1 MSPLRLPNDDEAS
14 TPQVAL
20 DKRSAT
26 IVANATL
33 SDVRLRS
40 SIKYPR

>member
-1 MSPLRLPNDDEAS
+1 MMTKPAWL
-14 TPQVAL
+14 QVPL

-26 IVANATL
+26 IVTDATL
-33 SDVRLRS
+33 GDVRLRS